1 MVNLTKLTKA
11 ELQSTGF
18 KNVSIARNF
27 LKDILK
33 TKAQK
38 FNKTDLIK
46 KLSSEFNKFTN
57 FGINLN
63 DAHKI
68 SKKAELTTKKE

>member
-1 MVNLTKLTKA
+1 MVNLSKLTKA

-18 KNVSIARNF
+18 KNTSTARNF

-38 FNKTDLIK
+38 FNKEGLIN
-46 KLSSEFNKFTN
+46 KL
-57 FGINLN
+57 NLN
-63 DAHKI
+63 IINFKI
-68 SKKAELTTKKE
+68 LVLT

>member
-18 KNVSIARNF
+18 KNLSIARNF

-38 FNKTDLIK
+38 FNKTALI
-46 KLSSEFNKFTN
+46 N
-57 FGINLN
+57 INLIN
-63 DAHKI
+63 YHQNLINLQI
-68 SKKAELTTKKE
+68 SASI